1 MASGMLVIAL
11 LLSSLALLPGTTVKG
26 ASADNQ
32 ISFNVV
38 DSDGNNITGVQAVLK
53 EVHTLKQY
61 ATTTS
66 SGGLATFSPWPG
78 YYTLALTKS
87 GYYDLTYSSVIRYD
101 SLSPVPLFRVV
112 ITPQPTAIYN
122 LDLTVLKNGTIDP
135 VSNVRLRVLDAN
147 ESMQEIYNGTSIGGT
162 FTVPV
167 YATTCKLVVTASG
180 FSVNVSTIVVS
191 GSTTQTMYMD
201 PSFAVRGYVY
211 MNGVPVTQ
219 GLRAYMVSTNVAVD
233 IEKRIVK
240 PKNIG
245 ANYFDLDAYAGEF
258 YLLVDGENAKAN
270 MTKFTLTA
278 AETMT
283 VNLTAQAV
291 QKTTKDVAFYEGDW
305 NHFNLTESSTLE
317 YDANV
322 PGLDFNYIPNIRMQI
337 DFAIGDGD
345 GQVSTSELDL
355 FKTKIG
361 SFGPQNITTE
371 WLMKVNGTRF
381 VAQTSGYTS
390 IDYAGLVAPTDSEAN
405 YTDTLVT
412 LYTTVSHSTSPLPTS
427 GSLYTGDLYANFD
440 TATMNYSYTVDL
452 PKLYELTANSTGS
465 VYVKVTGYTAL
476 NVEPS
481 YTTTIVPADVKM
493 TFQKSREPTAV
504 AAIVTGSNA
513 YSKLLNSTIQYYI
526 VANDTNVTF
535 TSVGSTDPNGNPLT
549 YIWEF
554 GDANGTSVATTTTVY
569 KYTSAK
575 FNVTAKL
582 TVRDVAGLEANASF
596 QVRIDSVNPVPIIDV
611 KNKNIISIYNLG
623 GPDGQIT
630 ANQTEAIIFNGAKS
644 VDYIN
649 STSDAEK
656 GIIASWKWDFG
667 DGNSTTVLQGE
678 TQNVTHAYAQAGN
691 YTVKLNTTDVV
702 GHNATSQLNVIVK
715 DTTAPIVSFVI
726 MNGNF
731 QTVESAIE
739 NTTLYFDGNATK
751 DNVDSLQNMTYAW
764 DFGDG
769 ETANIVNATHN
780 FTHIKTFTVKLTVT
794 DKSGNSANLTKQ
806 LVITSSPRPDLRIVV
821 LTFAPTQFTEGES
834 GSMVLNITNVGNS
847 NATNIVA
854 TFYRMSITGEKFELG
869 TETSLTVNGTPA
881 SLLKPNQ
888 SGLITFRWTA
898 DSKGNYTMYA
908 VVTCDRETNKA
919 DNTITSSLTVKEA
932 GWKAAAIYGGIF
944 AVIIVVIVLIYMR
957 KRLPLPSRKGK
968 EDKQEKTKQEQ
979 KGKK

>member
-61 ATTTS
+61 TTTTS

-78 YYTLALTKS
+78 YYTLELTKS

-112 ITPQPTAIYN
+112 ITPQPTAIYS

-147 ESMQEIYNGTSIGGT
+147 ESMQEIYNDTSVGGT

-211 MNGVPVTQ
+211 MNGVPVTK
-219 GLRAYMVSTNVAVD
+219 GLKAYMVSTNVATD

-337 DFAIGDGD
+337 DFAIGNGD
-345 GQVSTSELDL
+345 GQVSTSELNS

-381 VAQTSGYTS
+381 VAQTSGFTS
-390 IDYAGLVAPTDSEAN
+390 IDYTGLVGLTDITAN
-405 YTDTLVT
+405 YTSTMVT
-412 LYTTVSHSTSPLPTS
+412 LYDTVSPVAVS

-452 PKLYELTANSTGS
+452 PNLYELTANSTGS
-465 VYVKVTGYTAL
+465 VYVKVAGYTTL

-481 YTTTIVPADVKM
+481 YSTAIVPADVKM
-493 TFQKSREPTAV
+493 TFQKSSAPTAA

-513 YSKLLNSTIQYYI
+513 YSKLLNSTVQYYV

-535 TSVGSTDPNGNPLT
+535 TSAGSTDPNGNPLT
-549 YIWEF
+549 YMWEF
-554 GDANGTSVATTTTVY
+554 GDANGTNVATTTTVY

-596 QVRIDSVNPVPIIDV
+596 QVRIDSMNPFPIIDV
-611 KNKNIISIYNLG
+611 KNKNIVSTYSPSPSDQIS
-623 GPDGQIT
+623 

-644 VDYIN
+644 IDYIN
-649 STSDAEK
+649 STSDPEK

-678 TQNVTHAYAQAGN
+678 TQNVTHAYARAGN

-702 GHNATSQLNVIVK
+702 GHYATSQLNVVVK

-726 MNGNF
+726 KNSKF

-739 NTTLYFDGNATK
+739 NTTLYFDGNATM
-751 DNVDSLQNMTYAW
+751 DNVDSLQNLTYAW

-769 ETANIVNATHN
+769 ETANTVNATHN
-780 FTHIKTFTVKLTVT
+780 FTNIKTFTVKLTVT

-821 LTFAPTQFTEGES
+821 LTFTPTQFTEGES
-834 GSMVLNITNVGNS
+834 GSMILNITNVGNS

-869 TETSLTVNGTPA
+869 TETSLTINGTPA

-888 SGLITFRWTA
+888 SGLITFSWTA
-898 DSKGNYTMYA
+898 DGKGNYTIYV
-908 VVTCDRETNKA
+908 VVTSDRETNKA

-968 EDKQEKTKQEQ
+968 EEKQEKTKQEQ